1 MKLLSIAIAVAVI
14 MTAPL
19 TVSADIYPSCGVVTE
34 IWEDED
40 IVVYTELNGNRFGF
54 YGVED
59 WVLGDIVA
67 TVMDDNGTPKVNDD
81 AILFARYC
89 GHIER
94 W

>member
-19 TVSADIYPSCGVVTE
+19 TVRADIYPSCGIVTE
-34 IWEDED
+34 IEND
-40 IVVYTELNGNRFGF
+40 VVIYTEFNGNRFGF

-81 AILFARYC
+81 VILFARYC